1 MTTGCSSADCAL
13 PTQQQPLNDFQML
26 DKSLFVV
33 TSINLDS
40 PMSVADTNTLRDSIF
55 LDDELATTKAQL
67 ADAKRLCSELQF
79 QVKQLEAAKLL
90 WDVTRLGMEFQ
101 VIKDRDDHARS
112 YHRLQVQLVRTENTA
127 KYFKDECEKLKAEM
141 AAKDA
146 RIEAIEADLKV
157 LQNTTDMFSRL
168 KHLESQVEQLIDI
181 NEALVDENHVLKLN
195 QFELKYESTAPVQRT
210 SSWKLFQRSD
220 SKPTSQP
227 KSRARA
233 QTRAA
238 PAVVKTTTPVFDGSP
253 KSRPRAHTRATP
265 TPVFA
270 DSPKSRPRAQTR
282 ATPTVVKTT
291 PVFAESPHPIP
302 PARIANSTANYELI
316 HLLQRE
322 LGTSGGHRGRAE
334 SQDGWF

>member
-1 MTTGCSSADCAL
+1 MTTGSPSADCAL

-26 DKSLFVV
+26 DKSLVVV

-55 LDDELATTKAQL
+55 LDDELTTTKAQL

-168 KHLESQVEQLIDI
+168 KHLEDQVEQLIAI

-195 QFELKYESTAPVQRT
+195 QFEVKYESTAPVQRT

-220 SKPTSQP
+220 SKPASQT
-227 KSRARA
+227 KSRPRA
-233 QTRAA
+233 QTRAT
-238 PAVVKTTTPVFDGSP
+238 PTVVKT
-253 KSRPRAHTRATP
+253 

-302 PARIANSTANYELI
+302 PARIAKSTANYELI